1 MAGGGSRLGGG
12 AVTELAE
19 PQPVADADEGGVA
32 GTGEELAQTLEKVV
46 SQLGILS

>member
-1 MAGGGSRLGGG
+1 MAGGGGG
-12 AVTELAE
+12 AVTELQE

-46 SQLGILS
+46 S